1 MNLNTIYKIFPKDN
15 CNNMEKLWYDNEGL
29 WSITHPDTSN
39 IISEEILK
47 LSNELNL
54 NKTIVDLNSGL
65 GGNLLSFANFFDKV
79 GGVEIDDNRFQ
90 ILKNNVENY
99 NYDNIEIY
107 HDDCVKIIPKIK
119 NHYDIFFFDP
129 PWGGPTYKN
138 HNNIK
143 IKLSNIN
150 LEDIINKYENKL
162 IILKLPYNY
171 ENKFSNIIKK
181 IKFGNIC
188 ILFIFCNKTKDM
200 HHSE

>member
-15 CNNMEKLWYDNEGL
+15 CENMEKLEYDNEGL
-29 WSITHPDTSN
+29 WSITHPDISN
-39 IISEEILK
+39 TISEEILK

-54 NKTIVDLNSGL
+54 SKNIIDLNAGL

-79 GGVEIDDNRFQ
+79 GGVEIDDNRFK
-90 ILKNNVENY
+90 ILKNNLENY

-107 HDDCVKIIPKIK
+107 HDDCIKIIPKIK
-119 NHYDIFFFDP
+119 NDYDIFFFDP

-138 HNNIK
+138 HNNITL
-143 IKLSNIN
+143 KLSNIN
-150 LEDIINKYENKL
+150 LENIVNKYENKL

-171 ENKFSNIIKK
+171 ENKFINVIKN

-188 ILFIFCNKTKDM
+188 ILFIFCNKIKDK

>member
-1 MNLNTIYKIFPKDN
+1 
-15 CNNMEKLWYDNEGL
+15 MEKLWYDKEGL
-29 WSITHPDTSN
+29 WSITHPEISN
-39 IISEEILK
+39 TISEEILK